1 MEAIIAKQ
9 REFFNTNKTKE
20 INFRIAQLKKL
31 KQLLKLFESEMNEAI
46 YKDFKKSA
54 FDNYSCEIAILY
66 AEIDE
71 ALRNIKTWAQCE
83 KVKTPLLN
91 FPARSYIIPEPLGV
105 SLIIGA
111 WNYPYQL
118 SLAPAIAAIAAGN
131 TVIIKP
137 SELPAETSHVMASMI
152 NDNFDPAFFK
162 VIEGGVSETE
172 ELLKQRFDKI
182 FFTGSVKVG
191 TLVYQAAAKHLTP
204 VTLELGGKSP
214 AIILD
219 DCKLEVCVKRLIW
232 AKFLNAGQTCIAP
245 DYVLISESFKKRFL
259 ELAVKEIK
267 KEKFSIENQNY
278 VQIINDRNVE
288 RLSKMLDKEKIFYG
302 GTVNPQTRVIEP
314 TLMEN
319 VTFDDAVMQEEI
331 FGPILPV
338 ITFESLD
345 KAILEIKK
353 REKPLSCY
361 VFTESKR
368 LRNKI
373 LKEISFGGGA
383 INDAMMH
390 IVSSSMPFGGVGQS
404 GMGSYHGKFGFQTFS
419 HYKSILDK
427 PVLLEFNIKYFPH
440 TVKKLKL
447 TKLMFWLR

>member
-1 MEAIIAKQ
+1 
-9 REFFNTNKTKE
+9 
-20 INFRIAQLKKL
+20 
-31 KQLLKLFESEMNEAI
+31 
-46 YKDFKKSA
+46 
-54 FDNYSCEIAILY
+54 
-66 AEIDE
+66 
-71 ALRNIKTWAQCE
+71 
-83 KVKTPLLN
+83 
-91 FPARSYIIPEPLGV
+91 
-105 SLIIGA
+105 
-111 WNYPYQL
+111 
-118 SLAPAIAAIAAGN
+118 
-131 TVIIKP
+131 
-137 SELPAETSHVMASMI
+137 
-152 NDNFDPAFFK
+152 
-162 VIEGGVSETE
+162 
-172 ELLKQRFDKI
+172 
-182 FFTGSVKVG
+182 
-191 TLVYQAAAKHLTP
+191 
-204 VTLELGGKSP
+204 
-214 AIILD
+214 
-219 DCKLEVCVKRLIW
+219 
-232 AKFLNAGQTCIAP
+232 
-245 DYVLISESFKKRFL
+245 
-259 ELAVKEIK
+259 
-267 KEKFSIENQNY
+267 
-278 VQIINDRNVE
+278 
-288 RLSKMLDKEKIFYG
+288 
-302 GTVNPQTRVIEP
+302 
-314 TLMEN
+314 
-319 VTFDDAVMQEEI
+319 MQEEI